1 MFILFLLFVG
11 ASAGCPYYEAPGDCP
26 NLVHTKITNCT
37 NCLASCQA
45 LGIYDNT
52 AAFFNGAC
60 YCLEDGICEY
70 NNALSGTI
78 IAQDSEQLCCDG
90 SPLPDG
96 ACDCDGHDDLDE
108 CGVYN
113 VSLPCAGNSGSRSA
127 IGSAWVSSVL
137 AYLTLKYIS

>member
-11 ASAGCPYYEAPGDCP
+11 ASAGCPYYETPGDCP

-78 IAQDSEQLCCDG
+78 IAQDSERVCCDG
-90 SPLPDG
+90 SALPEG
-96 ACDCDGHDDLDE
+96 ACDCAGHVLDVCGECNGDGLS
-108 CGVYN
+108 CVGNLGSQKALGSTLIGVSIVVN
-113 VSLPCAGNSGSRSA
+113 VL
-127 IGSAWVSSVL
+127 L
-137 AYLTLKYIS
+137 